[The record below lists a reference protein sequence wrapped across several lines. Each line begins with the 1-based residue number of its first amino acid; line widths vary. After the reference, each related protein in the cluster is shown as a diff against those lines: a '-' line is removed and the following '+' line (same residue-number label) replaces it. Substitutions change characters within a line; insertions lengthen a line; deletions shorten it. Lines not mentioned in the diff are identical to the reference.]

1 MKEAEIRD
9 LESRLKE
16 LAHAIG
22 DLGNGSDVEDL
33 IPIIHSPGWTTLPEW
48 LFVTGT
54 TEALTAQVRTANELK
69 RTLVEGAGKIAEAAG
84 QSVTLTAR

>member
-16 LAHAIG
+16 LARAIG

-33 IPIIHSPGWTTLPEW
+33 IPIIHSPGWTTLPQW
-48 LFVTGT
+48 LFVTGPPRRSPPRSEQPT
-54 TEALTAQVRTANELK
+54 SSSEHWSKAP
-69 RTLVEGAGKIAEAAG
+69 GKSPRPPG
-84 QSVTLTAR
+84 NR